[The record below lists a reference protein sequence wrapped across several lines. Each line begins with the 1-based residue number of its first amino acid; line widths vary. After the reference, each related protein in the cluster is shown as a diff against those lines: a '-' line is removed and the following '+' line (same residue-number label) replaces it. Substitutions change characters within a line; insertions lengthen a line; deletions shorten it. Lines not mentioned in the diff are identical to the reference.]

1 MDWKEVLGF
10 LGGALTT
17 FSLVPQ
23 IWRIYSL
30 KSAREI
36 SLPFT
41 LMLAF
46 GITSWMFY
54 GIVYDL
60 TQLIIW
66 NGVGL
71 CLACTMLYAKYRYGR

>member
-54 GIVYDL
+54 GIVYNL

-71 CLACTMLYAKYRYGR
+71 CLACTMLYAKHRYGR